1 MTLAPAHAILAYA
14 REMVYTCNPWFDD

>member
-1 MTLAPAHAILAYA
+1 LAPAHAILAYA